1 MAITSFAG
9 FYNARSYGYGNAGVE
24 AGPLQVISGSTSTGT
39 YTLTC
44 QPINPY
50 TSAGLKIPVS
60 VTTPITIGGDSSM
73 ETITP
78 TAVSTNNLNQLLI
91 TGTFTYAHGT
101 GAAVSSGTYGLQEA
115 INAAAAAGGG
125 VVVVDAAWFRAGG
138 SQATINAATLL
149 ANVSIQDN
157 SGSAGTSDP
166 QTATVTLTNAQILAL
181 HATPVEL
188 LPPPD
193 ANSFYLVTEA
203 VFVNLN
209 TGTAYTGGGVL
220 EVGYGTAVTTEA
232 LTGTIAATFLTGP
245 TATAIASLAG
255 AQITAPT
262 STNSS
267 TYLAQP
273 IYINNATAAFA
284 AGTGT
289 LQVTLSYIKL
299 STT

>member
-50 TSAGLKIPVS
+50 TSAGQKIPVS

-115 INAAAAAGGG
+115 INAASAAGGG

-166 QTATVTLTNAQILAL
+166 QTTTVTLTATQINTMFT
-181 HATPVEL
+181 TPVEL
-188 LPPPD
+188 LPAPD
-193 ANSFYLVTEA
+193 ANSFYLITEA
-203 VFVNLN
+203 VLVNLN
-209 TGTAYTGGGVL
+209 GGTAWTSGGAITI
-220 EVGYGTAVTTEA
+220 GYGSSSPTQA
-232 LTGTIAATFLTGP
+232 LTGTIAATFLTSP
-245 TATAIASLAG
+245 TVSEVISEAG
-255 AQITAPT
+255 AQLSAAAL
-262 STNSS
+262 STV
-267 TYLAQP
+267 AAKG
-273 IYINNATAAFA
+273 IYITNATGVFA
-284 AGTGT
+284 TGTGT
-289 LQVTLSYIKL
+289 VQVTLSYIKV
-299 STT
+299 SIT

>member
-9 FYNARSYGYGNAGVE
+9 FYNALAYGYGNAGVE

-44 QPINPY
+44 QPTNPY
-50 TSAGLKIPVS
+50 TSSGLKVPVS
-60 VTTPITIGGDSSM
+60 TTTPITIGGDSSM

-101 GAAVSSGTYGLQEA
+101 GAAVRSGTFGLQEA
-115 INAAAAAGGG
+115 LNAASAAGGG
-125 VVVVDAAWFRAGG
+125 VVVVDSKWFAAGG
-138 SQATINAATLL
+138 TQAIINAVTYPASVT
-149 ANVSIQDN
+149 IQDN
-157 SGSAGTSDP
+157 SGTAANSDP
-166 QTATVTLTNAQILAL
+166 QTTTVVLTNAQILAL

-203 VFVNLN
+203 VLVNLN
-209 TGTAYTGGGVL
+209 TGVAYTGGGTI
-220 EVGYGTAVTTEA
+220 EIGYGTTVATEA
-232 LTGTIAATFLTGP
+232 MTGVVAATFLTGP
-245 TATAIASLAG
+245 TATAITSLAG

-273 IYINNATAAFA
+273 IYINNASAAFA

-289 LQVTLSYIKL
+289 LQVTLSYIKIF
-299 STT
+299 T